1 MLYFLAKVSHSGLV
15 LLWVTSLTWSDQLHA
30 LVEFQ
35 RSGAYVTLDGMTS
48 KTKCVV
54 LFGKI
59 GQSELYSFVRGNL
72 EWYGSYTDGFQ
83 WPSACEKRY
92 FKLTSKNKY
101 SPFFAKVGHNNLV
114 F

>member
-35 RSGAYVTLDGMTS
+35 RPGAYVMLDGMTS

-72 EWYGSYTDGFQ
+72 EWYGSYTDGVSMAFG
-83 WPSACEKRY
+83 
-92 FKLTSKNKY
+92 L
-101 SPFFAKVGHNNLV
+101 
-114 F
+114 